1 MLLLG
6 TALLAAVVARGFEQ
20 GAWWARLPL
29 KNSGSSPY
37 DSSGDLNG
45 TIAALKAAKMT
56 LVGFDAGVCGSAATP
71 GDTGTGGVGIAD
83 LVSFLD
89 AAAVQYP
96 GLSVFAGMS
105 SHHPVADYCHLYLND
120 QKTDV
125 NWTRV
130 GAVIANRTQG
140 RSNFM
145 GIYIDDFYAMM
156 CTPESTTYSRHGSP
170 ALPCVPVSAMDDM
183 RGAMHAINPS
193 LAFFPLVYHV
203 QTAFVVPGSF
213 VLGAGAG
220 TSFIPPARAAA
231 TIALPPAPSDDGD
244 SDDGDDAGVAAP
256 KAMTLR
262 FFYHCELSA
271 WANTMGSHAAS
282 ERTHPVNGTV
292 LFQATL
298 NGHVLLS
305 VDASTVHDISI
316 FETDVSQWLHRSTGR
331 HGGQQGQTDQ
341 IVFSTFPTAAAA
353 DTNHTWMRKDA
364 YKTSYVFGL
373 TLNGQPLA
381 APVKYSTSDGKLL
394 AREPTESRLTG
405 HAEALMMQRQQVP
418 SYPPGFFPPP
428 PPLHFPHPSDKSTRT
443 IRRLPVQVPSYM
455 LPTAGYRKLMELVVA
470 ANPHSR
476 VFGCAHYSISLL
488 CHSLCG
494 EGGAGG
500 GEKG

>member
-1 MLLLG
+1 MDTQRAMLLLG
-6 TALLAAVVARGFEQ
+6 TALLAAAAAVAGGFEQ

-29 KNSGSSPY
+29 KNSGSSPT

-45 TIAALKAAKMT
+45 TISALKAAKMT
-56 LVGFDAGVCGSAATP
+56 LVGFDAGVCGSAANP
-71 GDTGTGGVGIAD
+71 GDTGTGGVGIGD
-83 LVSFLD
+83 LVNFLD

-105 SHHPVADYCHLYLND
+105 SHHPIADYCHLYLND

-145 GIYIDDFYAMM
+145 GLYIDDFYVMM
-156 CTPESTTYSRHGSP
+156 CTPESTTYSRHGP

-220 TSFIPPARAAA
+220 TSFLPPARAAA
-231 TIALPPAPSDDGD
+231 TIALSPTPSGD
-244 SDDGDDAGVAAP
+244 SGAPAP

-271 WANTMGSHAAS
+271 WANAMGSHAAS
-282 ERTHPVNGTV
+282 ERSHPVNGTV

-316 FETDVSQWLHRSTGR
+316 FEADVSQWLHTTPHHPTTTTEGQIE
-331 HGGQQGQTDQ
+331 QQGQKDQ
-341 IVFSTFPTAAAA
+341 IVFSTFPTAVAA
-353 DTNHTWMRKDA
+353 DMNHTWMRKDA
-364 YKTSYVFGL
+364 YKTSYVFGA
-373 TLNGQPLA
+373 TLNGHLLT
-381 APVKYSTSDGKLL
+381 APVNYSTSGGTGQGQLL

-405 HAEALMMQRQQVP
+405 HAEALMMQVCAQ
-418 SYPPGFFPPP
+418 
-428 PPLHFPHPSDKSTRT
+428 LSTVLT
-443 IRRLPVQVPSYM
+443 SAYK
-455 LPTAGYRKLMELVVA
+455 TA
-470 ANPHSR
+470 
-476 VFGCAHYSISLL
+476 LL
-488 CHSLCG
+488 ARS
-494 EGGAGG
+494 
-500 GEKG
+500 